1 MDQIRKSH
9 CLSIWLTW
17 VGILICSLMVFFLAT
32 GQKGFTARDG
42 PLDFHMAA
50 GIRVASGSRYAA
62 SQERACRGLGAPFI
76 AVLHCFFLGGN
87 FRYICLDVWTGLSS
101 CMFFKDRD
109 GIRMTPLV
117 NFQRSKYAFATLR
130 TIAPVM

>member
-1 MDQIRKSH
+1 MMVH
-9 CLSIWLTW
+9 LTSIWPLEFE
-17 VGILICSLMVFFLAT
+17 SLPGPGMQPAKKELAVDSVPHSSQSSIVFFW
-32 GQKGFTARDG
+32 
-42 PLDFHMAA
+42 
-50 GIRVASGSRYAA
+50 
-62 SQERACRGLGAPFI
+62 
-76 AVLHCFFLGGN
+76 GGN

-130 TIAPVM
+130 TIAPAMCFEG